1 MFLPIAGNPFTPME
15 IVALKRLSALFG
27 SVSAMYS
34 VHVGTP
40 SPPKIHTEILIFSH
54 KEQEKQEGAGGWV
67 FSHKEQEKQEGV
79 GG

>member
-1 MFLPIAGNPFTPME
+1 VFLPIAGNPFTPME

-40 SPPKIHTEILIFSH
+40 SPPKVYKEVLSH
-54 KEQEKQEGAGGWV
+54 KELKIQEY
-67 FSHKEQEKQEGV
+67 
-79 GG
+79 